1 MFSSPAPS
9 AAPADLIFLSST
21 SSTISIQWEAVLC
34 IHRNGRITG
43 YMIQY
48 MEVGG
53 GVFINE
59 SVTGDQN
66 ETIITGLQSSTF
78 YDIQIAAVNSVG
90 TGPFTN
96 MGFNASTSGKIRH
109 AVAILKPH
117 SHASPY
123 VTCKNEC
130 TCVGKGG

>member
-1 MFSSPAPS
+1 MFCPPAPS

-21 SSTISIQWEAVLC
+21 SSTISIQWEAVPC

-43 YMIQY
+43 YVIQY

-59 SVTGDQN
+59 SVTGNQR
-66 ETIITGLQSSTF
+66 ETSITGLKPSTF

-117 SHASPY
+117 SQSLSMSRVRMNVH
-123 VTCKNEC
+123 V
-130 TCVGKGG
+130 